1 MAGIIGTMTAQ
12 ARLRRGRK
20 EILSDKCVY
29 ILKPFSSNGFD
40 PNIHNKFVMA
50 RNSLKMIEESL
61 STSVFS
67 VVKRS
72 IFSDGPHLKNRR
84 RYNFQC

>member
-61 STSVFS
+61 SKN
-67 VVKRS
+67 VVLEDYDIEMDVRGKEMN
-72 IFSDGPHLKNRR
+72 KNL
-84 RYNFQC
+84 